1 MVETVA
7 TSQALVGMASACRT
21 TAAELCSD
29 AARLR
34 IRAGV
39 IRRRQVEAPP
49 TAGHR
54 VMSFS
59 LDGIIEA
66 CRVHAEWQN
75 HRLVADPLLLERA
88 ELVVGIGDQFLA
100 GEPEAFAASL
110 SGAPIV
116 VLLTL
121 MRACDRVRAIDVL
134 APTGGTVPR
143 WPSG

>member
-1 MVETVA
+1 MEPA
-7 TSQALVGMASACRT
+7 DGPR
-21 TAAELCSD
+21 
-29 AARLR
+29 
-34 IRAGV
+34 
-39 IRRRQVEAPP
+39 
-49 TAGHR
+49 HR
-54 VMSFS
+54 VTWFS

-66 CRVHAEWQN
+66 CPVHAEWRN

-134 APTGGTVPR
+134 VPAGEAVPR
-143 WPSG
+143 GSSG